1 MQRLDSHR
9 RAEDVAYE
17 VPDEDPV
24 HTETDK
30 ALMWERW
37 RQATSQPRSEFQI
50 SNIPDVDALGGST
63 EGAGREHLTKRQ
75 SRTRE
80 PVRR

>member
-1 MQRLDSHR
+1 MKYRTRSQ
-9 RAEDVAYE
+9 Y
-17 VPDEDPV
+17 
-24 HTETDK
+24 TETDK

-63 EGAGREHLTKRQ
+63 EGLAANT
-75 SRTRE
+75 
-80 PVRR
+80 